1 MSDPNGFLKYQRV
14 DSGYRPVEVRVKDY
28 EEVELQLADEVRKEQ
43 AARCMGCGVPFCH
56 WACPV
61 ANVMP
66 EWQDAIHQGDWK
78 TAYEVLQNT
87 NSFPEFTGRICPAPC
102 ESACVLAINDDPVTI
117 RENELAV
124 IERAFEE
131 GYVRPQPPRRRTGK
145 RVAVIGSGPAGLAC
159 ANILNR
165 LGHAVVLY
173 EAALAVGGYLRFGVP
188 DFKLDK
194 HVIDRRVNIMQEE
207 GLLIQTGVRVGE
219 DITVDELR
227 RDFDAICV
235 TIGAR
240 KARDLP
246 IEGRS
251 LDGIHQATD
260 YLTQQNRANRGSVIP
275 ADDRITAARKHVVII
290 GGGDTG
296 SDCVGTANRQGALSV
311 TQIEILPQLPESRSP
326 NEPWP
331 LFARLNKT
339 TSSHEEGCER
349 MFNILTKKF
358 SGENGHV
365 TGLSAVRVEW
375 GASQNGSTPMTE
387 VAGSEFDLPADLV
400 LLAMGFEH
408 VVQEGLVADLG
419 VGLNNRGNIAVDEQ
433 FMTSVPGVFA
443 AGDAVRGAS
452 LIVWA
457 IMEGQQAAEG
467 IDAYLKQTADG
478 G

>member
-1 MSDPNGFLKYQRV
+1 MSDPNGFLKYPRV
-14 DSGYRPVEVRVKDY
+14 DSGYRLVEVRVTDFD
-28 EEVELQLADEVRKEQ
+28 EVELLLVDETRTQQ

-102 ESACVLAINDDPVTI
+102 ESACVLGINDDPVTI

-131 GYVRPQPPRRRTGK
+131 GYVRPQPPRHRTGK

-159 ANILNR
+159 ANILNK
-165 LGHAVVLY
+165 LGHTVVLY
-173 EAALAVGGYLRFGVP
+173 EAAVAVGGYLRFGVP

-194 HVIDRRVNIMQEE
+194 RVIDRRVNIMQEE
-207 GLLIQTGVRVGE
+207 GLIIQTGVRVGV
-219 DITVDELR
+219 DITVEELR
-227 RDFDAICV
+227 RNFDAICV

-240 KARDLP
+240 KARELP

-251 LDGIHQATD
+251 LDGVHQAVD
-260 YLTQQNRANRGSVIP
+260 YLTQQNRANRGTVIP
-275 ADDRITAARKHVVII
+275 ADDRITAAGKHVVVI

-311 TQIEILPQLPESRSP
+311 TQIEIMPQPPASRGP
-326 NEPWP
+326 HEPWP
-331 LFARLNKT
+331 LFPRLHKT

-349 MFNILTKKF
+349 MFNILTKRF
-358 SGENGHV
+358 NGENRRV
-365 TGLSAVRVEW
+365 SSLSAVRVEW
-375 GASQNGSTPMTE
+375 GAPQNGSTPMAE
-387 VAGSEFDLPADLV
+387 VAGSEFELPAGLV

-419 VGLNNRGNIAVDEQ
+419 VGLGPRGNIAVDEH
-433 FMTSVPGVFA
+433 FMTSEPGIFA
-443 AGDAVRGAS
+443 AGDSVRGAS

-457 IMEGQQAAEG
+457 ISEGQQAAEG
-467 IDAYLKQTADG
+467 IHAYLQQMADS
-478 G
+478 